1 VQYFKPEGETQF
13 VGDCM
18 PFFHEGVFHLFWL
31 LDEGHHHAR
40 GGLGCH
46 QWAHSTT
53 TDLVHWEHHGLA
65 IPITH
70 EREGSICTGSVF
82 YHDGVYRAY
91 YATRYPD
98 WSEHLSLAVST
109 DGIHFEKTEPN
120 PFASPGPEYA
130 KSFRDPHLFRDP
142 ETGLFHLLV
151 TTSLREPPVQGRGG
165 CLAQLVSE
173 DLHQWRPAEPLIF
186 PGYLGDPEC
195 PDYVVGAGAPTYGE
209 GWNGWY
215 YVIFSNEGVARYRM
229 SRRPLGPWVR
239 PEVDTFDGSMARVMK
254 TAAFTGGRRI
264 GVAFLPSLQDGRD
277 DGAWLYAG
285 NALFREIIQHEDGTL
300 GTKWPAEMIPTSGPP
315 VQLAFEGM
323 TPGVSAEGDRVRIE
337 APASFGAAVAT
348 AVPLN
353 ARVQARIEPQPGGSC
368 FGVCVRGSG
377 RYEQGYEIRVSP
389 GKRRVEIRPPQM
401 GEVADN
407 AKRAISTVEGLDR
420 PFGLDVVL
428 KDDIIDVCI
437 DERRTLVA
445 RCPEQRG
452 ERLFLFA
459 HCGSVAFRQISVR
472 PLT

>member
-1 VQYFKPEGETQF
+1 MQYFKPAEEGQF

-53 TDLVHWEHHGLA
+53 TDLVHWEHHPLA
-65 IPITH
+65 IPITN

-98 WSEHLSLAVST
+98 WTEHLSLATST
-109 DGIHFEKTEPN
+109 DGIHFEKAEPN
-120 PFASPGPEYA
+120 PFASPGTEYT
-130 KSFRDPHLFRDP
+130 KSFRDPHVFRDP

-151 TTSLREPPVQGRGG
+151 TTSLREPPVHGHGG

-173 DLHQWRPAEPLIF
+173 DLRDWRPAEPLIF

-195 PDYVVGAGAPTYGE
+195 PDYFHWRSWHYLV
-209 GWNGWY
+209 
-215 YVIFSNEGVARYRM
+215 FSNEGIARYRM
-229 SRRPLGPWVR
+229 SRHPLGPWVR
-239 PEVDTFDGSMARVMK
+239 PEVDTFDGPMARVLK
-254 TAAFTGGRRI
+254 TAAFTGDRRI
-264 GVAFLPSLQDGRD
+264 GVAFLPSLQDDRD

-285 NALFREIIQHEDGTL
+285 NAVFREIIQHEDGTL
-300 GTKWPAEMIPTSGPP
+300 GTKWPAEMIPASGAP
-315 VQLAFEGM
+315 VKLSFEAM
-323 TPGVSAEGDRVRIE
+323 TPGVSAKGDDVRIE
-337 APASFGAAVAT
+337 APASFGAAVASG
-348 AVPLN
+348 VPLN
-353 ARVQARIEPQPGGSC
+353 VRVQGRIEPQPGASC
-368 FGVCVRGSG
+368 FGLCVRGAG

-389 GKRRVEIRPPQM
+389 GERRVEIRPPQM

-407 AKRAISTVEGLDR
+407 AKRAVSAVENLDR

-437 DERRTLVA
+437 DGRRTLVA

-459 HCGSVAFRQISVR
+459 HCGEVAFREVR
-472 PLT
+472 VERLG